1 MLNKAIIFYRD
12 DLDLQNVID
21 FGQKEV
27 SFVLLFF
34 FFWSPWNPA
43 HWSEISTVALR
54 LDPFTS
60 LSSHSFFIT
69 LVQLLRCRDIHWLD
83 PQYVL
88 QLQWWKSQHWALLSA
103 LLLLHHYQRQGSLN
117 FLIIIISIIRSTRT
131 LVYIQALRVTFSKS
145 IRQTDKLLYK
155 LTNL

>member
-27 SFVLLFF
+27 SFVLLF

-88 QLQWWKSQHWALLSA
+88 QLQWWKPQHRALLSA
-103 LLLLHHYQRQGSLN
+103 LLLLHHHQRQGSFN